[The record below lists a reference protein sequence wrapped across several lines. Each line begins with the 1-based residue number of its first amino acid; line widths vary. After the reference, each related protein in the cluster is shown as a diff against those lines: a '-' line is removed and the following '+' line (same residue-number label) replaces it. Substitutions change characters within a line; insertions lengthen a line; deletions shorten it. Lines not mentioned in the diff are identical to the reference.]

1 MKLSRLLAPVTSW
14 RDRVLVFVPA
24 AAWYGV
30 IFAFSAQTGDE
41 SGKLSGAIV
50 DQSISWLGKW
60 GEIFHWNWEAVQLL
74 SFLIRKAAHMG
85 VFFIL
90 AALVLYGVT
99 RLGRGKTAAWTGLVC
114 AVLAAL
120 DEVHQVFVPGRDG
133 KVTDVL
139 IDLGGV
145 ACLLLVWQIAA
156 AIARARRKAPARP
169 GN

>member
-14 RDRVLVFVPA
+14 RGRMLVFAPA

-30 IFAFSAQTGDE
+30 IFALSAQTGDE

-85 VFFIL
+85 IYFIL
-90 AALVLYGVT
+90 AALVLYGVQ
-99 RLGRGKTAAWTGLVC
+99 RIGCGKAAAWTGLAC
-114 AVLAAL
+114 ALLAAL
-120 DEVHQVFVPGRDG
+120 DEVHQIFVPGRDG

-145 ACLLLVWQIAA
+145 ACLLLVWWAIT
-156 AIARARRKAPARP
+156 AIAGRGRKATAPAE
-169 GN
+169 N